1 MPKKKKRNPTYLV
14 DIKETELKKKK
25 NKKSTK
31 ISVLPFTCVI
41 HVLNETSFERTQ
53 ESGKKKK
60 KENKEDHGIRSVQV
74 VATSTKKTRKKK
86 KCCGFEAKLQQ

>member
-25 NKKSTK
+25 QEKVRRSVFYLLPAQFTYLTK
-31 ISVLPFTCVI
+31 LLLKE
-41 HVLNETSFERTQ
+41 HRNR
-53 ESGKKKK
+53 GKKKK